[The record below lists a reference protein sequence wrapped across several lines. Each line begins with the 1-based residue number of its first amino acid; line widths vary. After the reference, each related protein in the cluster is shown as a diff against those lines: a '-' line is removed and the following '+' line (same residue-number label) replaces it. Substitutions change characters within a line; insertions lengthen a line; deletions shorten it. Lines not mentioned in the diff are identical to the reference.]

1 MNVSAESQRQIDAY
15 LNTLR
20 RLLRGINDADARD
33 IVEELRSHI
42 LDRAAASGEVT
53 PAAVA
58 QVLIALGSPEDLAS
72 QYLTDDLLKR
82 AQVNRSPW
90 LILRSLFR
98 WASLSFA
105 GFWILMISLIMY
117 FIAGSLSLCALLKPF
132 HPATAGL
139 WLIPDST
146 DTVLS
151 LRLGFGA
158 VPVNGRELLGWWIIP
173 LGLILAMGLVFA
185 NLHFGL
191 WCIRK
196 FWRPRPVKGR

>member
-1 MNVSAESQRQIDAY
+1 MNVSTESQQKIDAY

-20 RLLRGINDADARD
+20 RLLRGMNEADARD

-58 QVLIALGSPEDLAS
+58 QALTALGSPEDIAS

-90 LILRSLFR
+90 LVLQSLFR

-105 GFWILMISLIMY
+105 GFWILMISLIGY
-117 FIAGSLSLCALLKPF
+117 FIAGSLSLCALLKPI
-132 HPATAGL
+132 HPTTAGL
-139 WLIPDST
+139 WLLPDST

-173 LGLILAMGLVFA
+173 LGLILAMGMVLA

-191 WCIRK
+191 WCIRT
-196 FWRPRPVKGR
+196 FWRRRSVAGR

>member
-1 MNVSAESQRQIDAY
+1 MNVSAESQQKIDAY
-15 LNTLR
+15 LSTLR
-20 RLLRGINDADARD
+20 RLLRGMDEADVRD

-53 PAAVA
+53 PSGVA
-58 QVLIALGSPEDLAS
+58 QALAALGRPEDIAS
-72 QYLTDDLLKR
+72 QYLTDDLVKQAR
-82 AQVNRSPW
+82 VNRSPW
-90 LILRSLFR
+90 LTLQSLFR
-98 WASLSFA
+98 WASLSFV
-105 GFWILMISLIMY
+105 GFWVLMISLIGY
-117 FIAGSLSLCALLKPF
+117 FLAGSLTLCALLKPI

-139 WLIPDST
+139 WLIPDPS

-173 LGLILAMGLVFA
+173 LGLILAMGMVLV

-191 WCIRK
+191 WSIRT
-196 FWRPRPVKGR
+196 FWRRPPA